1 MAELMAPPVETS
13 RMDPFAPAAAA
24 LPWYVLHTR
33 SRQEKA
39 VSSALA
45 ARRVPHF
52 LPLARQVRFYGKR
65 KATVDMPLFPG
76 YVFFRGERDEAFAC
90 DRNNRLVQILR
101 VEDPTLLEEQLDSVR
116 IALAAEVPLD
126 PCPHLV
132 KGRRVEVR
140 SGPMRGMKG
149 VVEGRGRQVNR
160 IYVQVDMLGQAVS
173 AEIDA
178 NLLDVIE
185 E

>member
-1 MAELMAPPVETS
+1 MAEVSVDAVDTS
-13 RMDPFAPAAAA
+13 SIDPFGPSAAA

-39 VSSALA
+39 VSQALGS
-45 ARRVPHF
+45 RGVPNF
-52 LPLARQVRFYGKR
+52 LPLARQVRYYGKR

-76 YVFFRGERDEAFAC
+76 YVFFRGEREQAFAC
-90 DRNNRLVQILR
+90 DRNNRLVQILK
-101 VEDPTLLEEQLDSVR
+101 VDDPALLEEQLESVR
-116 IALAAEVPLD
+116 IALASEVPLD

-178 NLLDVIE
+178 NLLDVIDA
-185 E
+185 